1 MTNQTDSPNVE
12 INEIELP
19 NAINSGIPS
28 MTEQSIFIIQN
39 GLHVQGNISADG
51 TVTATSFIGDGSQLT
66 GITGAGIELTDLSVA
81 VEVAGTTNLEYDNIT
96 GVFTYTPPD
105 ISKLDGIED
114 GADVTDTTN
123 VTAAGA
129 LMDSELT
136 SIASVKALDQ
146 GVATTDSPTFAGLT
160 VDTNTLYVD
169 STNNSV
175 GIGTS
180 APASILEIAKNDQT
194 NGATLSITN
203 SFEGGGWTA
212 GDTVG
217 SIDFR
222 IDDFSAPEKVRGQ
235 IKLFDDTSVS
245 STYPASNAMSFST
258 SLLGTFAERM
268 RISSAGHVLVGK
280 NATGTG
286 TVGAELRAN
295 GFNAFVRDGGE
306 VMNINRLS
314 SDGTIID
321 LRQASATVGS
331 ISTVGGDLNIGTGD
345 TGIRFRDEFDCIQP
359 HNISTNSTPDG
370 VLSLGKTGAAFKD
383 LHLSGGVYL
392 GGTVAANK
400 LDDYEEGTWTP
411 TITGVTSGAATFT
424 VNQALY
430 TKVGRAVHVSCY
442 IINADVTGLVGTII
456 VGGLPFTANG
466 FAMTKSGYS
475 TLFSFDQQ
483 TIEVAGYTENGA
495 AYIRLQKG
503 SSITAISGTD
513 ATAAGDGR
521 IMMNFTYQTS

>member
-19 NAINSGIPS
+19 NTINSGIPS

-268 RISSAGHVLVGK
+268 RIASSGHVGIGTDSPSKTLTVGGTGLRVQSTASADFYSVAQDALIVNNGTGNLRLWNNGSERLRIDSAGHAIIPNGVTL
-280 NATGTG
+280 GTA
-286 TVGAELRAN
+286 V
-295 GFNAFVRDGGE
+295 
-306 VMNINRLS
+306 
-314 SDGTIID
+314 
-321 LRQASATVGS
+321 
-331 ISTVGGDLNIGTGD
+331 
-345 TGIRFRDEFDCIQP
+345 
-359 HNISTNSTPDG
+359 
-370 VLSLGKTGAAFKD
+370 
-383 LHLSGGVYL
+383 GVYS
-392 GGTVAANK
+392 AAK
-400 LDDYEEGTWTP
+400 TLDDYEEGTWTP

>member
-39 GLHVQGNISADG
+39 GLHVQGNILADG

-81 VEVAGTTNLEYDNIT
+81 VEVAGTTNLEYDNTT

-280 NATGTG
+280 TATGTG

-321 LRQASATVGS
+321 LRKDSSSVGNIGVALSDNLYFSGVDAGIGCGTGS
-331 ISTVGGDLNIGTGD
+331 IYPASTIGQPSDND
-345 TGIRFRDEFDCIQP
+345 T
-359 HNISTNSTPDG
+359 N
-370 VLSLGKTGAAFKD
+370 LGTSGTRFKD
-383 LHLSGGVYL
+383 LYLSGGVYL
-392 GGTVAANK
+392 GGIGSANK

-411 TITGVTSGAATFT
+411 TITGATSGSATLT
-424 VNQALY
+424 VNQASY

-466 FAMTKSGYS
+466 FAMTKSGYC

-483 TIEVAGYTENGA
+483 TIEVAGYTENGS